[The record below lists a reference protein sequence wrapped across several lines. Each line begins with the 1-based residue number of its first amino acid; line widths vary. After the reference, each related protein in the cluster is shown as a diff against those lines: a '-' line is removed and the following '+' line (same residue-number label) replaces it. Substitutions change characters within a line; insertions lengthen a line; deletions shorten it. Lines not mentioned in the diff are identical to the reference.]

1 MRINLH
7 EIIDVPGGVVPFN
20 CKLET
25 DRLCF
30 PAISRFLSEPTAS
43 GRIENRA
50 GILTLTG
57 ELNADM
63 ICICDRCASEFEW
76 KKTQALHVQLA
87 AELEDEENPD
97 IFLLEDDC
105 LDLDDVLE
113 TCFILDMETKCLCK
127 EDCAGLCSSCGA
139 NLNTGEC
146 SCRKKVDPR
155 FAVLEQLLDKES

>member
-7 EIIDVPGGVVPFN
+7 EIIDVPGGVVPFACELN
-20 CKLET
+20 T

-30 PAISRFLSEPTAS
+30 PAIRRFLSAPTAS
-43 GRIENRA
+43 GTIENRA
-50 GILTLTG
+50 GVLTLTG
-57 ELNADM
+57 KLCADM
-63 ICICDRCASEFEW
+63 VCICDRCASEFEW
-76 KKTQALHVQLA
+76 KKTQDLHVLLA

-97 IFLLEDDC
+97 IFLLDGDW

-127 EDCAGLCSSCGA
+127 EDCAGLCASCGA
-139 NLNTGEC
+139 NLNLGPC
-146 SCRKKVDPR
+146 NCRGKIDPR

>member
-7 EIIDVPGGVVPFN
+7 EIIDVPGGVVPFD

-87 AELEDEENPD
+87 AELED
-97 IFLLEDDC
+97 DC